1 MLRKHSSYS
10 MKSLT
15 PQDFESILSNE
26 DALDSI
32 PVFNPLDSGSSITEQ
47 LLFNERANKCL
58 ISYESIESLGE
69 ITQSECDKA
78 DIDIR
83 KIVEREKDLQM
94 TPVEVSA
101 AIS

>member
-1 MLRKHSSYS
+1 MLRKYSSYS

-15 PQDFESILSNE
+15 PQDFESILSND

-32 PVFNPLDSGSSITEQ
+32 PTFNPLDSGCSLPEQMLLTEP
-47 LLFNERANKCL
+47 KCL

-83 KIVEREKDLQM
+83 KIVEREKDLQLM
-94 TPVEVSA
+94 PLEVSPDRP
-101 AIS
+101 